1 MKKMRPYF
9 RVFIKAKIA
18 RLIADLGFRMNFLSG
33 IVGSFCFVAL
43 YIITLQL
50 LMPKISFPSWTIKEM
65 WVLLG
70 TFIILCYTVFYLFWR
85 GMANLVDG
93 IRTGSLDFYLLKPMD
108 SQFFISFGDGGGVH
122 NLLLIIAGFFFTFW
136 AVGNLGLSPSA
147 FQWSFWLI
155 TLIIAILDFYSALF
169 LLGMLNFHF
178 GYLGEAVFQ
187 IFELQGL
194 SRYPVEAFNKLP
206 MVIAV
211 IAIPLSALTT
221 IPTKILI
228 NMPISTVEML
238 SYCILSTLFILG
250 VRFMWFRELKYYSS
264 ASS

>member
-1 MKKMRPYF
+1 MNTLKRYLRF
-9 RVFIKAKIA
+9 FIRARAA
-18 RLIADLGFRMNFLSG
+18 RLIADLGFRMNFFTG

-43 YIITLQL
+43 YIITIQL
-50 LMPKISFPSWTIKEM
+50 LMPKISLENWTIKEM

-70 TFIILCYTVFYLFWR
+70 TFIVFCYTVFYLFWR

-93 IRTGSLDFYLLKPMD
+93 IRTGALDFYLLKPMD

-122 NLLLIIAGFFFTFW
+122 NLLLMGAGLMLTIW
-136 AVGNLGLSPSA
+136 SVGNLGLSPSI
-147 FQWSFWLI
+147 FQWLLWLI
-155 TLIIAILDFYSALF
+155 TLVVAILDFYSALL

-194 SRYPVEAFNKLP
+194 SRYPMDAFSKLP
-206 MVIAV
+206 LAIAV
-211 IAIPLSALTT
+211 LAIPLSALTT

-228 NMPISTVEML
+228 NMPTSITEIF
-238 SYCILSTLFILG
+238 SYFLVSALFVGGIRL
-250 VRFMWFRELKYYSS
+250 MWFRELKRYSS